1 MRYPETEV
9 ILIVGTMDLT
19 LPAWSDTGFEGGI
32 TIPASMRDDIL
43 ADSVNTPVRLADGH
57 TARVPTW
64 VGSVEIAGRTF
75 PCEIVALGNQV
86 LLGLEVLNQMD
97 VSFERGQRLRFTLPD
112 GSEFLQEY
120 EA

>member
-9 ILIVGTMDLT
+9 ILIVGTMELT
-19 LPAWSDTGFEGGI
+19 IEAWLDTGFEGGV

-43 ADSVNTPVRLADGH
+43 ADAVNTRVRLADRH
-57 TARVPTW
+57 VVRVPTW
-64 VGSVEIAGRTF
+64 VGAVEIAGHSF

-97 VSFERGQRLRFTLPD
+97 VVFARGKRLRFNLSD
-112 GSEFLQEY
+112 GSEFVQKY
-120 EA
+120 DN